1 MPAPNRPVPEKR
13 TPLPALTGIRIF
25 AAYYVVMLHT
35 GSGYFG
41 RHGAPQVILRLLDK
55 GYMAVSLFF
64 VLSGFILAYTYEG
77 KLRDPRGAL
86 GFWEARFARIYP
98 VYVLSLALMVPFA
111 RDVTLGQ
118 KFTVLSMVQTW
129 MPWRPDLIGAW
140 NFPAWSLSVEAFFY
154 SAFPPIFLSLCRMR
168 VAGLRRLACLL
179 MALIAVGNLAQ
190 PIERWSLSS
199 WLFVRYIP
207 VPVLRLPEFVL
218 GMALGLLFLR
228 APKLR
233 HGGLIST
240 GAAVAALVFLSLPVT
255 RWTSLVIVP
264 FALLIASLANQTGPL
279 ARLLSTRIL
288 VLLGSASYAVYLLQL
303 PVRIYSRLLV
313 AKLPH
318 APVDLDA
325 FLSPGVLLLFS
336 VLIFLFWEEPARKFL
351 RKALGLRPRWKW
363 PYLPPSDP
371 LAKAMVN
378 KSSKERLL

>member
-1 MPAPNRPVPEKR
+1 MPALNRPAPQKR
-13 TPLPALTGIRIF
+13 MPLPALTGVRIF

-77 KLRDPRGAL
+77 KLRDRHGAL

-98 VYVLSLALMVPFA
+98 VYILSLLFMVPFA
-111 RDVTLGQ
+111 REVTLGQ
-118 KFTVLSMVQTW
+118 KFTVLAMVQTW

-154 SAFPPIFLSLCRMR
+154 LLFPPIFVSLCRMK
-168 VAGLRRLACLL
+168 VTGLRRLAWLL
-179 MALIAVGNLAQ
+179 MALIAIGNLAQ
-190 PIERWSLSS
+190 PIERWSLSPL
-199 WLFVRYIP
+199 LFVRYIP

-218 GMALGLLFLR
+218 GMALGLIFLR

-233 HGGLIST
+233 YGDLLSL
-240 GAAVAALVFLSLPVT
+240 GAAMAALVFLSLPVE

-264 FALLIASLANQTGPL
+264 FALLIASLACQTGLL

-318 APVDLDA
+318 APADLDA
-325 FLSPGVLLLFS
+325 FMSPCLLLLLS
-336 VLIFLFWEEPARKFL
+336 VLIFLLWEEPARKFL

-363 PYLPPSDP
+363 PYFPPSDP
-371 LAKAMVN
+371 LADATVI

>member
-1 MPAPNRPVPEKR
+1 
-13 TPLPALTGIRIF
+13 
-25 AAYYVVMLHT
+25 MLHT

-77 KLRDPRGAL
+77 KLRHPGGAL

-98 VYVLSLALMVPFA
+98 VYVFSLALMVPFA

-118 KFTVLSMVQTW
+118 KFTVLAMVQTW

-154 SAFPPIFLSLCRMR
+154 LLFPPIFVSLCRMK
-168 VAGLRRLACLL
+168 VTGLRRLAWLL
-179 MALIAVGNLAQ
+179 MALIAIGNLAQ
-190 PIERWSLSS
+190 PIERWSLSPL
-199 WLFVRYIP
+199 LFVRYIP

-218 GMALGLLFLR
+218 GMAVGLIFLR

-233 HGGLIST
+233 YGGLLSL
-240 GAAVAALVFLSLPVT
+240 GAAMAALVFLSLSVE

-264 FALLIASLANQTGPL
+264 FALLIASLACQTGLL

-313 AKLPH
+313 AKLPL

-325 FLSPGVLLLFS
+325 FLSPCLLLLLS
-336 VLIFLFWEEPARKFL
+336 VLIFLLWEEPARKFL
-351 RKALGLRPRWKW
+351 RKALGLWPRWKW
-363 PYLPPSDP
+363 PYFPLSDS
-371 LAKAMVN
+371 LADAPVI